1 MQMQDHRNE
10 LPIAQLT
17 ALQANLSKDPK
28 KGKNLEIKDFCFFMP
43 REDEDLPN
51 GRFGAAAIKLIE
63 RGMFPSWALFCYS
76 QLASGATE
84 GYTPAQLAWMS
95 DDAILLHPVPGKSPM
110 AVQGM
115 LIARESAGGK
125 TLEFTSEKGET
136 IMLTVPPIKTKIVAE
151 ENATL
156 YKAVS

>member
-1 MQMQDHRNE
+1 MNKLKE
-10 LPIAQLT
+10 SAKEN
-17 ALQANLSKDPK
+17 QAKKEKKKINSKKDPK
-28 KGKNLEIKDFCFFMP
+28 KGKTFEAKDFCFFRP
-43 REDEDLPN
+43 REEEDLPN

-63 RGMFPSWALFCYS
+63 KGLFPSWALFCYS
-76 QLASGATE
+76 ELSQGATE
-84 GYTPAQLAWMS
+84 GYEPSQLAWIS
-95 DDAILLHPVPGKSPM
+95 DDAILLHPVSSKSDRGI
-110 AVQGM
+110 QGM
-115 LIARESAGGK
+115 LIAREAAGGK